1 MRPSIS
7 MNRALRGL
15 GYRLGM
21 SKCFLLPSL
30 TNTGDLGT
38 GVGAPAVAN
47 TLERPSLNVETSRA
61 GLCTGRSSAAV
72 PAD

>member
-47 TLERPSLNVETSRA
+47 TLERTGLKVATSRE
-61 GLCTGRSSAAV
+61 GLCAGRSPSA
-72 PAD
+72 

>member
-7 MNRALRGL
+7 MNRASRGL
-15 GYRLGM
+15 GYRLGL

-47 TLERPSLNVETSRA
+47 TLERTGLNVATSRE
-61 GLCTGRSSAAV
+61 GLCAGRLPSA
-72 PAD
+72 